1 VKGAGGER
9 DVTGAAGESSPPALT
24 ADDALRFEECIAAG
38 GVALFPAD
46 TVYGLSCNP
55 SRPDAVERL
64 YALKGR
70 PADRAAAVMFFAL
83 PFAFDALPEL
93 APRERA
99 ALSAL
104 LPGSLTVLLPN
115 PRGRFP
121 LAGGSEALGLR
132 VPLLPE
138 RLAALCVVA
147 RPVLQSSAN
156 LSGAPAA
163 RRLADVPPSLLEGAD
178 LVLDGGVLPGTAST
192 VLDLREYDRAGRWRI
207 VREGPVGEAEV
218 VRVLASC

>member
-1 VKGAGGER
+1 MTDATGE
-9 DVTGAAGESSPPALT
+9 PPPPVLT
-24 ADDALRFEECIAAG
+24 ADDAHRFEECIGTG

-46 TVYGLSCNP
+46 TVYGLACDP
-55 SRPDAVERL
+55 SRLDAVERL

-93 APRERA
+93 SLRERA

-104 LPGSLTVLLPN
+104 LPGPLTVLLPN
-115 PRGRFP
+115 PRRRFP

-138 RLAALCVVA
+138 RLAALCAVA

-156 LSGAPAA
+156 LSGDPPA
-163 RRLADVPPSLLEGAD
+163 RRIADVPPALLEGVD

-192 VLDLREYDRAGRWRI
+192 VLDLRDYERTGRWSI
-207 VREGPVGEAEV
+207 VRAGPVGETEV
-218 VRVLASC
+218 ERILASC